1 MSFSSAL
8 TFALLCAHCGC
19 VCVCVLNSITD
30 QQKQQQQRHFL
41 ALCYLKREYTE
52 SETVSCLAIGHFACH
67 TLFLGCIVSIRL
79 ARRKKERKGAKR
91 CVSDGKPPPLL
102 LLLLLAL
109 MMDDEH
115 TAIHWQKQCTTAT
128 TAIISVQQT
137 GQNVAVRIYRRYR
150 ELTPEL
156 CSVLLLRCIS
166 ASVSYSSFC
175 HGCCCA
181 VAVTVTVDT
190 VGFFLLFYPILCSAS
205 VCYCCLHPK

>member
-1 MSFSSAL
+1 M
-8 TFALLCAHCGC
+8 
-19 VCVCVLNSITD
+19 CVLNSITD
-30 QQKQQQQRHFL
+30 QQQQQQQRHFL

-67 TLFLGCIVSIRL
+67 TLSFSGALCLLGWLGERM
-79 ARRKKERKGAKR
+79 KERERAKR

-128 TAIISVQQT
+128 ATTAIISVQQT
-137 GQNVAVRIYRRYR
+137 GQNVAVSVCVCIYRRYR

-156 CSVLLLRCIS
+156 SSYCCVVFQKQPRCRILHSVIDVVVLSQSQSQLTLLDSFSSSIQFCVLFCLLLLP
-166 ASVSYSSFC
+166 AS
-175 HGCCCA
+175 
-181 VAVTVTVDT
+181 
-190 VGFFLLFYPILCSAS
+190 
-205 VCYCCLHPK
+205 